1 MSTISTEQA
10 IEMLKTATEQ
20 LFQQGAIVIQVSK
33 RWGSPDNDLDW
44 WLHIEV
50 QLYNKAEYEKIPVEP
65 NIEYISQT
73 NRYRTSKEYGGVT
86 FFRLLEAEEVLG
98 LPPAL
103 LALSSATE
111 QQ

>member
-20 LFQQGAIVIQVSK
+20 LFQQGAIAIQVNK
-33 RWGSPDNDLDW
+33 RWGIPDNDLDW